1 MQTVYMHNSKLI
13 SQAGD
18 KVVASQLIAL
28 AGSTGDS
35 TGPHCHFGLK
45 INGTFVNPATSLG
58 LPANVADHTD
68 VRGIIEGKHALN
80 QRF

>member
-13 SQAGD
+13 AQIGD
-18 KVVASQLIAL
+18 KVLPGQLIAL

-45 INGTFVNPATSLG
+45 INGTFVNPAISLG

-68 VRGIIEGKHALN
+68 VREIIE
-80 QRF
+80 R